1 MARRARG
8 CLGEVGGGGV
18 DPKEIGLRLT
28 LLQNRRGVLMKR
40 RILPARML
48 VLLFFGVS
56 CVAQELPA
64 PRVVDLKA
72 ADGTTLKATFFA
84 AAKPGPGVL
93 LLHQCNQ
100 QRKNWDELAGWL
112 AGTGINV
119 LTLDYRGYGE
129 SGGTS
134 YKDLPQEEF
143 ARILAEKWPGDVD
156 TALKYLVAQPG
167 VTRGIVGAGGASCG
181 VNQSIQLARRHPE
194 VKSLVLLSGNTDRGG
209 REFLRKSE
217 KLPMMLSAA
226 DDDGAAVEV
235 MQWLYELSGNAGSKF
250 IHYTSG
256 GHGTEMFAAHKELP
270 GTIVDWYVQTLV
282 KTRASAAAQKLAE
295 ARRRDP
301 KANLFSEAIVNV
313 IGYEH
318 LQSGDTKG
326 AVEILKL
333 NAVAYPNSPNVY
345 DSLSDAYLANGQK
358 DLTRENA
365 KKALEL
371 LKSDTTDPEA
381 RRKLIQESAETRRE
395 SEGGEKK
402 IGGGQ
407 KVIRDAYFWPKP
419 HW

>member
-1 MARRARG
+1 M
-8 CLGEVGGGGV
+8 
-18 DPKEIGLRLT
+18 T
-28 LLQNRRGVLMKR
+28 R
-40 RILPARML
+40 RILRMRL
-48 VLLFFGVS
+48 LGVLCFGAS
-56 CVAQELPA
+56 CAAQEVPA

-72 ADGTTLKATFFA
+72 ADGTKLKATYFA

-100 QRKNWDELAGWL
+100 QRKNWDDLAGRL

-129 SGGTS
+129 SGGTP
-134 YKDLPQEEF
+134 YKDLAQDEVTKVVT
-143 ARILAEKWPGDVD
+143 EKWPGDVD
-156 TALKYLVAQPG
+156 TAFSYLVAQPG
-167 VTRGIVGAGGASCG
+167 VTRGTVGAGGASCG

-194 VKSLVLLSGNTDRGG
+194 VKSLVLLSGNTDRDG
-209 REFLRKSE
+209 RGFLRRSE
-217 KLPMMLSAA
+217 KLPMMLGAA

-235 MQWLYELSGNAGSKF
+235 MQWLFELSMNPGSKF
-250 IHYTSG
+250 VHYTSG

-282 KTRASAAAQKLAE
+282 KTPGSAPAVSVLSKRGAPVILEAIDLPGGASAIAERLAE

-301 KANLFSEAIVNV
+301 KANLFSEAIANQL
-313 IGYEH
+313 GYEH
-318 LQSGDTKG
+318 LQSGDSQG

-345 DSLSDAYLANGQK
+345 DSLSDAYLADGQK
-358 DLTRENA
+358 DLARENA

-381 RRKLIQESAETRRE
+381 QRKAIQESAETKLKQL
-395 SEGGEKK
+395 GAGP
-402 IGGGQ
+402 Q
-407 KVIRDAYFWPKP
+407 
-419 HW
+419 

>member
-1 MARRARG
+1 MS
-8 CLGEVGGGGV
+8 
-18 DPKEIGLRLT
+18 
-28 LLQNRRGVLMKR
+28 
-40 RILPARML
+40 RIMSMGFL
-48 VLLFFGVS
+48 VVLFFGVS
-56 CVAQELPA
+56 CKAQELPA
-64 PRVVDLKA
+64 PRVVDLKTQ
-72 ADGTTLKATFFA
+72 DGTTLKATFFA

-100 QRKNWDELAGWL
+100 QRKNWDELAGRL

-134 YKDLPQEEF
+134 YKELSQDET
-143 ARILAEKWPGDVD
+143 AKIVTEKWPGDVD
-156 TALKYLVAQPG
+156 TAFNYLVSQPG

-194 VKSLVLLSGNTDRGG
+194 VKSLVLLSGNTDRDG
-209 REFLRKSE
+209 RAFLRKSE

-235 MQWLYELSGNAGSKF
+235 MQWLYELSGNAGTKF
-250 IHYTSG
+250 VHYTSG

-282 KTRASAAAQKLAE
+282 KTPGSAPAANVLSKKGTPVILEIIDMPGGAIAIAQKLAE
-295 ARRRDP
+295 ARQRDP
-301 KANLFSEAIVNV
+301 KANLFSEAIVNLL
-313 IGYEH
+313 GYEH
-318 LQSGDTKG
+318 LQSGDTGG

-345 DSLSDAYLANGQK
+345 DSLSDAYLADGQK
-358 DLTRENA
+358 DLARENA
-365 KKALEL
+365 TKALQL

-381 RRKLIQESAETRRE
+381 QRKLIQESAETKLKQL
-395 SEGGEKK
+395 GAGP
-402 IGGGQ
+402 Q
-407 KVIRDAYFWPKP
+407 
-419 HW
+419 

>member
-1 MARRARG
+1 M
-8 CLGEVGGGGV
+8 
-18 DPKEIGLRLT
+18 RL
-28 LLQNRRGVLMKR
+28 LVVLC
-40 RILPARML
+40 
-48 VLLFFGVS
+48 FGAS
-56 CVAQELPA
+56 CAAQEVPA

-72 ADGTTLKATFFA
+72 ADGTKLKATYFA

-100 QRKNWDELAGWL
+100 QRKNWDDLAGRL

-129 SGGTS
+129 SGGTP
-134 YKDLPQEEF
+134 YKDLAQDEVTKVVT
-143 ARILAEKWPGDVD
+143 EKWPGDVD
-156 TALKYLVAQPG
+156 TAFSYLVAQPG
-167 VTRGIVGAGGASCG
+167 VTRGTVGAGGASCG

-194 VKSLVLLSGNTDRGG
+194 VKSLVLLSGNTDRDG
-209 REFLRKSE
+209 RGFLRRSE
-217 KLPMMLSAA
+217 KLPMMLGAA

-235 MQWLYELSGNAGSKF
+235 MQWLFELSMNPGSKF
-250 IHYTSG
+250 VHYTSG

-282 KTRASAAAQKLAE
+282 KTPGSAPAVSVLSKRGAPVILEAIDLPGGASAIAERLAE

-301 KANLFSEAIVNV
+301 KANLFSEAIANQL
-313 IGYEH
+313 GYEH
-318 LQSGDTKG
+318 LQSGDSQG

-345 DSLSDAYLANGQK
+345 DSLSDAYLADGQK
-358 DLTRENA
+358 DLARENA

-381 RRKLIQESAETRRE
+381 QRKAIQESAETKLKQL
-395 SEGGEKK
+395 GAGP
-402 IGGGQ
+402 Q
-407 KVIRDAYFWPKP
+407 
-419 HW
+419 

>member
-1 MARRARG
+1 MLR
-8 CLGEVGGGGV
+8 EVIV
-18 DPKEIGLRLT
+18 
-28 LLQNRRGVLMKR
+28 MS
-40 RILPARML
+40 RIMSMGFL
-48 VLLFFGVS
+48 VVLFFGVS
-56 CVAQELPA
+56 CKAQELPA
-64 PRVVDLKA
+64 PRVADLKTQ
-72 ADGTTLKATFFA
+72 DGTTLKATFFA

-100 QRKNWDELAGWL
+100 QRKNWDELAGRL

-119 LTLDYRGYGE
+119 LTLGYRGYGE

-134 YKDLPQEEF
+134 YKELSQDET
-143 ARILAEKWPGDVD
+143 AKIVTEKWPGDVD
-156 TALKYLVAQPG
+156 TAFNYLVSEPN
-167 VTRGIVGAGGASCG
+167 VTRGIVGVGGASCG

-194 VKSLVLLSGNTDRGG
+194 VKSLVLLSGNTDRDG
-209 REFLRKSE
+209 RAFLRKSE

-235 MQWLYELSGNAGSKF
+235 MQWLYELSGNAGTKF
-250 IHYTSG
+250 VHYTSG
-256 GHGTEMFAAHKELP
+256 GHGTEMFAAHKDLP
-270 GTIVDWYVQTLV
+270 GMIVDWYVQTLV
-282 KTRASAAAQKLAE
+282 KTPGSAPAVKGAAAKTREAGILELIDSPGGASKAAQTLAE
-295 ARRRDP
+295 ARQRDA

-358 DLTRENA
+358 DLTRENT

-371 LKSDTTDPEA
+371 LKSDTTDLEA
-381 RRKLIQESAETRRE
+381 RRKLIQESAETKLKQL
-395 SEGGEKK
+395 GAGP
-402 IGGGQ
+402 Q
-407 KVIRDAYFWPKP
+407 
-419 HW
+419 

>member
-1 MARRARG
+1 MRPA
-8 CLGEVGGGGV
+8 
-18 DPKEIGLRLT
+18 DPKEFFRSA
-28 LLQNRRGVLMKR
+28 QEVLIMR
-40 RILPARML
+40 RILPTRLL
-48 VLLFFGVS
+48 VVLFFGVS
-56 CVAQELPA
+56 CAAQELPA
-64 PRVVDLKA
+64 PRVVDLKVG
-72 ADGTTLKATFFA
+72 DGTTLKATYFA

-100 QRKNWDELAGWL
+100 QRKNWDELAARL

-129 SGGTS
+129 SGGTP
-134 YKDLPQEEF
+134 YKDLPQDEV
-143 ARILAEKWPGDVD
+143 AKIVAEKWPGDVD
-156 TALKYLVAQPG
+156 TAFNYLVSQPG

-235 MQWLYELSGNAGSKF
+235 MQWLYGLSTNPGSKF
-250 IHYTSG
+250 VHYTSG

-270 GTIVDWYVQTLV
+270 GTIVEWYVQTLV
-282 KTRASAAAQKLAE
+282 KTPGSAPTVSGALGKTRAPGILEEIDSAGGASTAERKLAE
-295 ARRRDP
+295 ARRHDP
-301 KANLFSEAIVNV
+301 KANLFSEAMVNLL
-313 IGYEH
+313 GYEH
-318 LQSGDTKG
+318 LQSGDNKG

-345 DSLSDAYLANGQK
+345 DSLSDAYLADGQK
-358 DLTRENA
+358 DLARENA

-381 RRKLIQESAETRRE
+381 QRKAIQESAETKLKQLGAGPE
-395 SEGGEKK
+395 
-402 IGGGQ
+402 
-407 KVIRDAYFWPKP
+407 
-419 HW
+419 

>member
-1 MARRARG
+1 MLR
-8 CLGEVGGGGV
+8 EVIV
-18 DPKEIGLRLT
+18 
-28 LLQNRRGVLMKR
+28 MS
-40 RILPARML
+40 RIMSMGFL
-48 VLLFFGVS
+48 VVLFFGVS
-56 CVAQELPA
+56 CKAQELPA
-64 PRVVDLKA
+64 PRVVDLKTQ
-72 ADGTTLKATFFA
+72 DGTTLKATFFA

-100 QRKNWDELAGWL
+100 QRKNWDELAGRL
-112 AGTGINV
+112 AGTEINV

-134 YKDLPQEEF
+134 YKELSQDET
-143 ARILAEKWPGDVD
+143 AKIVTEKWPGDVD
-156 TALKYLVAQPG
+156 TAFNYLVSEPN
-167 VTRGIVGAGGASCG
+167 VTRGIVGVGGASCG

-194 VKSLVLLSGNTDRGG
+194 VKSLVLLSGNTDRDG
-209 REFLRKSE
+209 RAFLRKSE

-235 MQWLYELSGNAGSKF
+235 MQWLYELSGNAGTKF
-250 IHYTSG
+250 VHYTSG

-282 KTRASAAAQKLAE
+282 KTPGSAPAVSVLSKRGAPVILEAIDLPGGASAIAERLAE

-301 KANLFSEAIVNV
+301 KANLFSEAIANQL
-313 IGYEH
+313 GYEH
-318 LQSGDTKG
+318 LQSGDSQG

-345 DSLSDAYLANGQK
+345 DSLSDAYLADGQK
-358 DLTRENA
+358 DLARENA

-381 RRKLIQESAETRRE
+381 QRKAIQESAETKLKQL
-395 SEGGEKK
+395 GAGP
-402 IGGGQ
+402 Q
-407 KVIRDAYFWPKP
+407 
-419 HW
+419 

>member
-1 MARRARG
+1 MRRA
-8 CLGEVGGGGV
+8 E
-18 DPKEIGLRLT
+18 PKEFFRSA
-28 LLQNRRGVLMKR
+28 QEVLIMG
-40 RILPARML
+40 RILPTRLL
-48 VLLFFGVS
+48 VVLFFGVS
-56 CVAQELPA
+56 CAAQEVPA
-64 PRVVDLKA
+64 PRVVDLKV
-72 ADGTTLKATFFA
+72 ADGTTLKATYFA

-100 QRKNWDELAGWL
+100 QRKNWDELAARL

-134 YKDLPQEEF
+134 YKDLPQDEF
-143 ARILAEKWPGDVD
+143 AKIVAEKWPGDVD
-156 TALKYLVAQPG
+156 TAFNYLVSQPG

-181 VNQSIQLARRHPE
+181 VNQSIQLGRRHPE

-235 MQWLYELSGNAGSKF
+235 MQWLYGLSTNPGSKF
-250 IHYTSG
+250 VHYSSG

-270 GTIVDWYVQTLV
+270 GTIVEWYVQTLV
-282 KTRASAAAQKLAE
+282 KTPGSAPAVSGASGKTRVPGILEEIDSAGGASTASRKLAE
-295 ARRRDP
+295 ARRHDP
-301 KANLFSEAIVNV
+301 KANLFSEAMVNLL
-313 IGYEH
+313 GYEH
-318 LQSGDTKG
+318 LQSGDNKG

-345 DSLSDAYLANGQK
+345 DSLSDAYLADGQK
-358 DLTRENA
+358 DLARENA

-381 RRKLIQESAETRRE
+381 QRKAIQESAETKLKQLGAGPE
-395 SEGGEKK
+395 
-402 IGGGQ
+402 
-407 KVIRDAYFWPKP
+407 
-419 HW
+419 

>member
-1 MARRARG
+1 M
-8 CLGEVGGGGV
+8 
-18 DPKEIGLRLT
+18 T
-28 LLQNRRGVLMKR
+28 R
-40 RILPARML
+40 RILRMRLL
-48 VLLFFGVS
+48 VVLCFGAS
-56 CVAQELPA
+56 CAAQEVPA

-72 ADGTTLKATFFA
+72 ADGTKLKATYFA

-100 QRKNWDELAGWL
+100 QRKNWDDLAGRL

-129 SGGTS
+129 SGGTP
-134 YKDLPQEEF
+134 YKDLAQDEVTKVVT
-143 ARILAEKWPGDVD
+143 EKWPGDVD
-156 TALKYLVAQPG
+156 TAFSYLVAQPG
-167 VTRGIVGAGGASCG
+167 VTRGTVGAGGASCG

-194 VKSLVLLSGNTDRGG
+194 VKSLVLLSGNTDRDG
-209 REFLRKSE
+209 RGFLRRSE
-217 KLPMMLSAA
+217 KLPMMLGAA

-235 MQWLYELSGNAGSKF
+235 MQWLFELSMNPGSKF
-250 IHYTSG
+250 VHYTSG

-282 KTRASAAAQKLAE
+282 KTPGSAPAVSVLSKRGAPVILEAIDLPGGASAIAERLAE

-301 KANLFSEAIVNV
+301 KANLFSEAIANQL
-313 IGYEH
+313 GYEH
-318 LQSGDTKG
+318 LQSGDSQG

-345 DSLSDAYLANGQK
+345 DSLSDAYLADGQK
-358 DLTRENA
+358 DLARENA

-381 RRKLIQESAETRRE
+381 QRKAIQESAETKLKQL
-395 SEGGEKK
+395 GAGP
-402 IGGGQ
+402 Q
-407 KVIRDAYFWPKP
+407 
-419 HW
+419 